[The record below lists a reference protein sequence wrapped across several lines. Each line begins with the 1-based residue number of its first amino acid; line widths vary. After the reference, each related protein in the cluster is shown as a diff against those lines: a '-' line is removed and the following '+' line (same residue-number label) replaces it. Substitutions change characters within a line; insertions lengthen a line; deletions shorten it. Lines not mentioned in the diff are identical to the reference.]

1 MKPLLVALPG
11 NLELATALAERLQTD
26 IASALIR
33 QFPDG
38 ESYLRYDTDLS
49 GRDVLLVCTLN
60 QPDALA
66 MRLMFAAEAAR
77 ELGAA
82 SVALIAPYLSY
93 MRQDARFYPG
103 EVVTSRHFAGLL
115 SRTFDWLVTIDP
127 HLHRYRSLSELY
139 SIPTRVI
146 QAAPWIAKWVH
157 ENVENPVLIGP
168 DEESEQWVRAVAR
181 EASLPFVI
189 LEKVRSGDRDV
200 AVSGGISAEWHAHTP
215 VILDD
220 IISTGRTMIET
231 MDTLREAAMVAPF
244 CIGVHGVFV
253 DGAYEELLRS
263 GAQRIVTCDTILH
276 ASNAIE
282 ITEGLWAGV
291 VEMLAEHSERAPG

>member
-11 NLELATALAERLQTD
+11 NEELATALAVRLQTD
-26 IASALIR
+26 IAGALIR

-38 ESYLRYDTDLS
+38 ESYLRYETDLS

-60 QPDALA
+60 QPDAIA
-66 MRLMFAAEAAR
+66 MRLLFAAEAAR

-82 SVALIAPYLSY
+82 SVALVAPYLSY
-93 MRQDARFYPG
+93 MRQDSRFYPG
-103 EVVTSRHFAGLL
+103 EAVTSRHFAGLL
-115 SRTFDWLVTIDP
+115 SRTFDWLVTVDP
-127 HLHRYRSLSELY
+127 HLHRYVTLDEIY
-139 SIPTRVI
+139 TIPTRVMP
-146 QAAPWIAKWVH
+146 AAPWIAQWVQD
-157 ENVENPVLIGP
+157 NVENPVLIGP
-168 DEESEQWVRAVAR
+168 DEESEQWVRAVAQAA
-181 EASLPFVI
+181 ELPFVI

-200 AVSGGISAEWHAHTP
+200 AVSGGISAQWQAHTP

-231 MDTLREAAMVAPF
+231 IEALQSAAMLAPV
-244 CIGVHGVFV
+244 CVGVHGVFV

-276 ASNAIE
+276 ESNAIE
-282 ITEGLWAGV
+282 ITDGLCTAV
-291 VEMLAEHSERAPG
+291 VGMLSEYRQRVIG